1 MIAERAT
8 AHQLM
13 GVPATDLAATGS
25 RAESIGLHV
34 ARYALVLVLVWIGT
48 MKFTAYEPAR
58 SSPWSRTVR

>member
-13 GVPATDLAATGS
+13 GDLAATGS

-34 ARYALVLVLVWIGT
+34 ARHALVLVLVWIGA
-48 MKFTAYEPAR
+48 MKFTAYRPAR
-58 SSPWSRTVR
+58 SSPWSRTAR